1 MKTFNQVMRGK
12 TTRFRIMLL
21 SRGSAGIGRRAR
33 LRTACPRASGFES
46 PLPHWPYL
54 APLCNQSLSNLVLND
69 YPLFSHPPLSLRY
82 YIDVATAI
90 YKLYA
95 TVPKPLFEEVVP

>member
-1 MKTFNQVMRGK
+1 
-12 TTRFRIMLL
+12 
-21 SRGSAGIGRRAR
+21 
-33 LRTACPRASGFES
+33 
-46 PLPHWPYL
+46 
-54 APLCNQSLSNLVLND
+54 
-69 YPLFSHPPLSLRY
+69 LFSHPPLSLRY

>member
-1 MKTFNQVMRGK
+1 MKTFNQVMGK

-33 LRTACPRASGFES
+33 LRIWCPRASGFES
-46 PLPHWPYL
+46 PLPHRPYL
-54 APLCNQSLSNLVLND
+54 APLCNQSLSNLVLKD
-69 YPLFSHPPLSLRY
+69 HPLFTLSPLSLRY

-90 YKLYA
+90 YT
-95 TVPKPLFEEVVP
+95 TVPKPLFEGVVP